1 MGCYA
6 LSAGGD
12 VVQSAGTTA
21 IVLLEVW
28 RREHSRARLDLGL
41 EVKIFNSSAIID
53 ILDVLLAPTCGEIC
67 CLLARQSRRVTRPMA
82 FFRVRLCTGIVGT
95 SDPWWRH
102 YEKPTG
108 STGVWVG

>member
-28 RREHSRARLDLGL
+28 RRDSEHSRAQLGLGL
-41 EVKIFNSSAIID
+41 EVKILNIGATSRLSPFII
-53 ILDVLLAPTCGEIC
+53 APTCGEIC

-102 YEKPTG
+102 YEKP
-108 STGVWVG
+108 STGVWFG

>member
-12 VVQSAGTTA
+12 VVQSAGTNA

-41 EVKIFNSSAIID
+41 EVKILNIGATFIYSK
-53 ILDVLLAPTCGEIC
+53 
-67 CLLARQSRRVTRPMA
+67 
-82 FFRVRLCTGIVGT
+82 
-95 SDPWWRH
+95 
-102 YEKPTG
+102 YY
-108 STGVWVG
+108 